1 MWISDIV
8 FLGTLNMNTGVRWR
22 LSLKYVPLN
31 QIDMLRVRCLFTPE
45 PSEPCRQFQCNLY
58 QIDLFIATR
67 CFFLLY
73 LKVFY
78 AQTWFH
84 LAPTLVT
91 TSIFSN
97 STVVKKQF
105 ITLRFSPWHRRT
117 ITILIRSRLKWLITF
132 AEQFHRVIFY
142 IMN

>member
-1 MWISDIV
+1 MQPVIFHLPFFFYICTYLLMIIWTQV
-8 FLGTLNMNTGVRWR
+8 FLLEYFTVNQTGQQEHTVRISKCEFPILYFQEHKGASLNMNTGLRWR

-31 QIDMLRVRCLFTPE
+31 QIDMLRVRRLLTPE

-58 QIDLFIATR
+58 QIDLFIAAR

-84 LAPTLVT
+84 LAPILVT
-91 TSIFSN
+91 T
-97 STVVKKQF
+97 
-105 ITLRFSPWHRRT
+105 
-117 ITILIRSRLKWLITF
+117 
-132 AEQFHRVIFY
+132 
-142 IMN
+142 